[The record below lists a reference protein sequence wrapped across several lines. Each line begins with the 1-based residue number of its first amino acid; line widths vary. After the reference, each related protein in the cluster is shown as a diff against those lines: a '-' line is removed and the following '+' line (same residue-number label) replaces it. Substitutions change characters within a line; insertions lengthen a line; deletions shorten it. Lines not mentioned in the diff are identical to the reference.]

1 MALLL
6 GPWGQG
12 ILLPRT
18 VMPSGNLSSF
28 WARGLVTDS
37 FLL

>member
-18 VMPSGNLSSF
+18 LMPSGNLSGL
-28 WARGLVTDS
+28 WACGLVTDS